1 MGDVDEDLRGRLA
14 AAYPTIRRFAAV
26 VGPAD
31 VEPDDLVQDAF
42 VRVLRRGI
50 DDIANLDAYL
60 RRTVL
65 NLSSNERRSW
75 SRRQRAY
82 RQERVVTETVPAT
95 FVDVADLLR
104 LAPDVRAVLWLAEIE
119 GWTHAE
125 IAGLLGC
132 SEEAARARASRG
144 RRRLRLALVEEG

>member
-1 MGDVDEDLRGRLA
+1 MGDVDDDLRSRLV
-14 AAYPTIRRFAAV
+14 AAYPGLRRFAAV

-42 VRVLRRGI
+42 VALLRRGVDGI
-50 DDIANLDAYL
+50 DDLEAYL

-65 NLSSNERRSW
+65 NLSSNERRRW
-75 SRRQRAY
+75 LRRQRASQ
-82 RQERVVTETVPAT
+82 RDLVVTEAVSTS

-104 LAPDVRAVLWLAEIE
+104 LPPDVRAVLWLAEVE

-125 IAGLLGC
+125 IGRLLGC
-132 SEEAARARASRG
+132 SEESSRARASRG
-144 RRRLRLALVEEG
+144 RRRLRLALLEEA

>member
-1 MGDVDEDLRGRLA
+1 MGDVDEDLRARLA

-75 SRRQRAY
+75 LRRQRAY
-82 RQERVVTETVPAT
+82 GQERVITETVPAT

-104 LAPDVRAVLWLAEIE
+104 LAPDVRAVLWLAEVE

>member
-1 MGDVDEDLRGRLA
+1 MGEVDDELRRRLT
-14 AAYPTIRRFAAV
+14 AAYPSLRRFAAV

-42 VRVLRRGI
+42 VAVLRRGLDGV
-50 DDIANLDAYL
+50 DDLDAYL

-65 NLSSNERRSW
+65 NLSSNAKRRW
-75 SRRQRAY
+75 LRGQAAQRRQD
-82 RQERVVTETVPAT
+82 RVASEVPPT

-104 LAPDVRAVLWLAEIE
+104 LPPDVRAVLWLAEVE

-125 IAGLLGC
+125 IGRLLGC
-132 SEEAARARASRG
+132 TEEAARARASRG
-144 RRRLRLALVEEG
+144 RRRLRLALLEEG

>member
-1 MGDVDEDLRGRLA
+1 MGDVDDDLRARLV

-65 NLSSNERRSW
+65 NLSSNERRRW

-82 RQERVVTETVPAT
+82 REERVVSETVPAT

-104 LAPDVRAVLWLAEIE
+104 LAPDVRAVLWLAEVE

-132 SEEAARARASRG
+132 TEEAARARASRG

>member
-1 MGDVDEDLRGRLA
+1 MGDVDDDLRARLV

-65 NLSSNERRSW
+65 NLSSNERRRW

-82 RQERVVTETVPAT
+82 RQERVVSETVPAT

-104 LAPDVRAVLWLAEIE
+104 LAPDVRAVLWLAEVE

-132 SEEAARARASRG
+132 TEEAARARASRG

>member
-1 MGDVDEDLRGRLA
+1 MGDVDEDLRARLA

-75 SRRQRAY
+75 LRRQRAY
-82 RQERVVTETVPAT
+82 RQERIVTETVPAT

-104 LAPDVRAVLWLAEIE
+104 LAPDVRAVLWLAEVE

>member
-1 MGDVDEDLRGRLA
+1 MGDVDDDLRARLV
-14 AAYPTIRRFAAV
+14 AAYPTIRRFAAA

-50 DDIANLDAYL
+50 DDIGNLDAYL

-104 LAPDVRAVLWLAEIE
+104 LAPDVRAVLWLAEVE

>member
-1 MGDVDEDLRGRLA
+1 MGDVDDDLRTRLA

-82 RQERVVTETVPAT
+82 RQERVVTETVSAT

-104 LAPDVRAVLWLAEIE
+104 LAPDVRAVLWLAEVE

>member
-1 MGDVDEDLRGRLA
+1 MGDVDDDLRARLV

-65 NLSSNERRSW
+65 NLSSNERRRW

-82 RQERVVTETVPAT
+82 RQERVVTEMVPAT

-104 LAPDVRAVLWLAEIE
+104 LSPDVRAVLWLAEVE

-132 SEEAARARASRG
+132 TEEAARARASRG

>member
-1 MGDVDEDLRGRLA
+1 MGDVDDDVRSRLV
-14 AAYPTIRRFAAV
+14 AAYPVLRRFAAV

-42 VRVLRRGI
+42 VAVLRRGLDGI
-50 DDIANLDAYL
+50 DDLDAYL

-65 NLSSNERRSW
+65 NLSSNERRRW
-75 SRRQRAY
+75 LRRKRADE
-82 RQERVVTETVPAT
+82 RQLAVEEVVTTS

-104 LAPDVRAVLWLAEIE
+104 LPVDVRAVLWLAEVE

-125 IAGLLGC
+125 IGHLLGC
-132 SEEAARARASRG
+132 SEESSRARASRG